1 MSLIFNGISSESLKL
16 NITSRQVYDAAVYDV
31 TAVEVPGRS
40 GDVMIPQDRFKN
52 KTLVYRGFLNASDF
66 SGSSDWEKLSNGTQN
81 LKGMWMRVP
90 LLVSK
95 TGVYKPLKDTYDPG
109 MTRQARI
116 EDLKITP
123 VFDQAIGAEVEI
135 TFNAQPFM
143 TVAQSPIIISTETGR
158 TATLEN
164 PYFFEALPLIEI
176 PDAHSGDGFTVNGET
191 WALVGSIGSGHKI
204 VCDSQEMEW
213 LEYDGSTLVGLAN
226 NKISGPSHFPIL
238 NARPSGTNT
247 ITLNGVSRLDVTPRW
262 RTL

>member
-1 MSLIFNGISSESLKL
+1 MSLTFNGISSESLKL

-40 GDVMIPQDRFKN
+40 GNVMIPQNRFKN

-90 LLVSK
+90 LGISK

-109 MTRQARI
+109 MTRQAYI

-123 VFDQAIGAEVEI
+123 VFDRAIGAEVEI

-143 TVAQSPIIISTETGR
+143 TVDESPTIVTSQSI
-158 TATLEN
+158 TLTN
-164 PYFFEALPLIEI
+164 PYFFDALPLIDF
-176 PDAHSGDGFTVNGET
+176 PSAGSGSITVNGET
-191 WALVGSIGSGHKI
+191 WDLANLGSRRV
-204 VCDSQEMEW
+204 VCDSLEMEW
-213 LEYDGSTLVGLAN
+213 LEYNGTTLIGLAN
-226 NKISGPSHFPIL
+226 HKVFGPSHFPVL
-238 NARPSGTNT
+238 NGKPSATNT
-247 ITLNGVSRLDVTPRW
+247 ITLNGISRMDITPRW